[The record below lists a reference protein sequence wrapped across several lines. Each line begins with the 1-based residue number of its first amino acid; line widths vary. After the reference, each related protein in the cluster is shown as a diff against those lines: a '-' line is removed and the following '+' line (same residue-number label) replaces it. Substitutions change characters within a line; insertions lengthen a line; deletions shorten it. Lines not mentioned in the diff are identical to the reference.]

1 MDVNYRSKQWENTR
15 ESIRS
20 FIELGVWGKGGIDTM
35 KDVTKNLEKASDA
48 VDKYD
53 PDGVVSFSYTSDK
66 DKYQRL
72 YEDYLVLEKF
82 TADVGTIVEDTIDQP
97 FYEDIDEF
105 VQTVRD
111 ASISN
116 YTTKNH
122 IGAVEVKS
130 MPYGYG
136 AYSTYETE
144 KTEISIDDIL
154 SGDNYYADQIKAE
167 FEKWKVENPDE
178 DISEEDYRTAAVNTR
193 AFEYESIEDDQFT
206 KEFWINMA
214 ALVVTV
220 AVTVVCPPAGAVLG
234 AAYASVELGSAI
246 SGKDWASGRE
256 LDTSERV
263 TRGILAPLD
272 IIPVNRAVTGFSG
285 SARTGSKLLGKGD
298 AITLNTGKPGTQGIN
313 NLADD
318 LKQLKTSSETNKL
331 DVRMKSD
338 NVEETGKV
346 IEFPIQD
353 ASKVDISASKNNGAS
368 GNNVV
373 SLQEVAEQKAKE
385 RIRNSQ
391 LAAREQDKVL
401 KLQKAAGAENL
412 SFSHGNIPGS
422 VSPIMMRN
430 SGTTVNS
437 VGPVKGSAD
446 VGHVS
451 GGNVGRV
458 HSGGTKASGVD
469 GSAVK
474 GTGNVHCSEIDEVI
488 KKDYDLNG
496 NLVNRSIVPKGYDS
510 MEDFL
515 KVVDDATIK
524 EFGYDSV
531 EEFKLVVGHV
541 DDYLNASPKNNIV
554 NKGLAGGKHVKGV
567 DYDVLGFPIFK
578 GDDLAYTLKLD
589 KEYYIMKDTDQFKE
603 CTRILKEAIE
613 KGEVPKDIFNPQQID
628 QIEKGRAR
636 IKGFTWHHH
645 QVPGK
650 MQLVLEDTHGSVSHL
665 GGNKLWGEGIR

>member
-1 MDVNYRSKQWENTR
+1 LDVNYRSKQWENTR

-20 FIELGVWGKGGIDTM
+20 FIELGAWGKGGIDTM

-82 TADVGTIVEDTIDQP
+82 SADVGTIVEDTIDQP

-272 IIPVNRAVTGFSG
+272 IIPVNRAVTSFSG
-285 SARTGSKLLGKGD
+285 SARTGSKLLGKAD
-298 AITLNTGKPGTQGIN
+298 AITLNTGNPGTQGMK

-331 DVRMKSD
+331 DVRVKSD

-353 ASKVDISASKNNGAS
+353 TTKVDTSASKNIGAS

-373 SLQEVAEQKAKE
+373 NLQEVAEQKAKE

-391 LAAREQDKVL
+391 LAAREQDKVQE
-401 KLQKAAGAENL
+401 LQKAAGAENL
-412 SFSHGNIPGS
+412 SFSHGNIAGS

-446 VGHVS
+446 VGQVS

-458 HSGGTKASGVD
+458 HSGGTKTSGVD
-469 GSAVK
+469 GSVVK
-474 GTGNVHCSEIDEVI
+474 GTVKDKGVSETNLRNIDDFINGNKKFDEVI
-488 KKDYDLNG
+488 EDYAKVYKEHVDLNKPWSWDDTIPG
-496 NLVNRSIVPKGYDS
+496 GDS
-510 MEDFL
+510 L
-515 KVVDDATIK
+515 SSAQKRKIK
-524 EFGYDSV
+524 EIAVEKGHIPEIKVTKADGMRYGFADFASAGVV
-531 EEFKLVVGHV
+531 EETVQLPERLWKL
-541 DDYLNASPKNNIV
+541 S
-554 NKGLAGGKHVKGV
+554 
-567 DYDVLGFPIFK
+567 
-578 GDDLAYTLKLD
+578 D
-589 KEYYIMKDTDQFKE
+589 KEQFKWLDE
-603 CTRILKEAIE
+603 QIGGTR
-613 KGEVPKDIFNPQQID
+613 KGM
-628 QIEKGRAR
+628 
-636 IKGFTWHHH
+636 TWHHTE
-645 QVPGK
+645 VPGK
-650 MQLVLEDTHGSVSHL
+650 MELVPFGIHNITPHN
-665 GGNKLWGEGIR
+665 GGRTKGMWADAPR